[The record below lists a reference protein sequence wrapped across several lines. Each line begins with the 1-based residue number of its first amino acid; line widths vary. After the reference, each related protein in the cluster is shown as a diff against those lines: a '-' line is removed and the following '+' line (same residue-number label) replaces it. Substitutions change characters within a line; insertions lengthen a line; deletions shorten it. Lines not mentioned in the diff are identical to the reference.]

1 MPQKASIPPPSS
13 HPPLG
18 TLIDGSSLQL
28 VEVLGVGGYGVVY
41 RAVEKYPSRG
51 RSFAVKCLASTHSH
65 STLRRQ
71 VHIREIT
78 LHQIASAHPSVVT
91 LYRVVEDHDHMFIIM
106 EYAPDDDLFTQIL
119 HKSRYL
125 GNSALIKHV
134 FLQLIDGVQYCH
146 SLGIYHRD
154 LKPENILC
162 FDGGYRVA
170 ITDFGLATT
179 DKMSKEFRTGSI
191 YHMSP
196 ECQAGDVETSAAYS
210 PMHNDIWSLGIILL
224 NLVTGRNPWKSAMTD
239 DPTYQAYRQDPLQFL
254 MSVLPISEE
263 LNNILVQTL
272 DVDWRGRLSL
282 SELRQSIQ
290 NVTSFYS
297 DKVIF
302 EGSLARCPWEAG
314 LDLGNGE
321 PAEAGPEKRPVPKV
335 PEGVQPYCVLSMS
348 AVASTFKSQ
357 TSTTDGYFERD
368 TWEGEHPRY
377 DAHHCG
383 MDIYDNELQVPYGS
397 SGRSSYSSDP
407 SEPTTPSSVG
417 QFSYRGVR
425 DNFDMESIYDYDSD
439 QLYAQSTA
447 YPSFTGSSATE
458 TPDDNRFASSV
469 FLATPV
475 AESKPFFQHQDAP
488 YMDDYRTAKRYSSP
502 NTSVYSVAEGSL
514 YSDDYSD
521 SRSIESIDD
530 FPPNS
535 PNFVVW
541 PEPTAQR
548 KGSRP
553 IGIQGNR
560 ARRSRTKSQNL
571 FNPMRFFPRS
581 SGSSWLSP
589 KTSPLASHPMAS
601 SAGALRH
608 TAAPSNVPA
617 MPWADYHSRRSGHT
631 KGGSSHRYPVGGY
644 GTQRHSS
651 RDWIPGGF
659 FNTGDA

>member
-1 MPQKASIPPPSS
+1 MPQKAPVSAPAS

-18 TLIDGSSLQL
+18 TLIDGNALQL

-41 RAVEKYPSRG
+41 RAVETFPSRG

-65 STLRRQ
+65 SVLRRQ

-78 LHQIASAHPSVVT
+78 LHRIASVHPGVVT
-91 LYRVVEDHDHMFIIM
+91 LHRIVEDHDHMFIIM

-125 GNSALIKHV
+125 GNNALIKHV
-134 FLQLIDGVQYCH
+134 FLQLIDGVQHCH
-146 SLGIYHRD
+146 SLGIFHRD

-179 DKMSKEFRTGSI
+179 DKMSKEFRTGSV

-196 ECQAGDVETSAAYS
+196 AECQAGDPETSPAYS

-224 NLVTGRNPWKSAMTD
+224 NLVTGRNPWRSAMAD

-263 LNNILVQTL
+263 LNDILVQTL

-314 LDLGNGE
+314 MDLGNVE
-321 PAEAGPEKRPVPKV
+321 PQDAGHEKRPVPKI
-335 PEGVQPYCVLSMS
+335 PEGVEPYCVLSVS

-357 TSTTDGYFERD
+357 ASTTEGYFERD
-368 TWEGEHPRY
+368 PWKGEQNVY
-377 DAHHCG
+377 DARHYG
-383 MDIYDNELQVPYGS
+383 MDVYDNELQVPYGS

-407 SEPTTPSSVG
+407 SEPSTPSSVD

-425 DNFDMESIYDYDSD
+425 NNFDMETAYDYDSEN
-439 QLYAQSTA
+439 LYAKPTA

-458 TPDDNRFASSV
+458 TPETNRYASSV
-469 FLATPV
+469 FVDTPIM
-475 AESKPFFQHQDAP
+475 ESKPFLQYQDAP
-488 YMDDYRTAKRYSSP
+488 YMDAYRTAKRYSSP
-502 NTSVYSVAEGSL
+502 NTSIYSVTEDSIYG
-514 YSDDYSD
+514 DDYSD
-521 SRSIESIDD
+521 SSVDD

-541 PEPTAQR
+541 PEPAGQR
-548 KGSRP
+548 NGSRP
-553 IGIQGNR
+553 MSIQNSRNR
-560 ARRSRTKSQNL
+560 KSRTKSQNV

-589 KTSPLASHPMAS
+589 KSSPLASRPITS
-601 SAGALRH
+601 SAGTLRH
-608 TAAPSNVPA
+608 NATPSNVPA
-617 MPWADYHSRRSGHT
+617 MPWTDYHHPRSGHK
-631 KGGSSHRYPVGGY
+631 KGGNSHRYPAGGY
-644 GTQRHSS
+644 GTQRRSS

-659 FNTGDA
+659 FNTGDN